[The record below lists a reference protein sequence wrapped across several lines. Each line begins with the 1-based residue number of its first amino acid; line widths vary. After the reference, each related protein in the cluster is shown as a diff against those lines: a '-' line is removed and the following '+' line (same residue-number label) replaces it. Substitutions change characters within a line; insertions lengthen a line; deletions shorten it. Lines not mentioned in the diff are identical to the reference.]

1 MNHRSSTEDT
11 VQPSSLDAGIT
22 RQARHD
28 RPSPTASASAHVGS
42 APAGFLIDVAEPSN
56 GATSLP
62 EMAPSPDHV
71 LQIGMGFWASKTLLS
86 AVELD
91 VFTVLGTGPMTA
103 ADIGQRVGLHPRSRS
118 DFLDA
123 LVSIGL
129 VARDGN
135 GTQAR
140 YANTTDTATFLD
152 HRSPAYLGGI
162 LEMANSR
169 LYRFWEHLTEALRTG
184 QPQNE
189 AKTAGR
195 DFFGA
200 LYADEQR
207 LEEFLRA
214 MQGIQTGNFSAL
226 LDRIDLSDAATLCD
240 VGGANG
246 ILSALAVQRHP
257 HLHAITFDLPPVE
270 PIAKRTLVAM
280 GVDDR
285 VTAVGGDFFVDDLP
299 PSDVVVMGN
308 ILHDWDNDQKQDLI
322 NKAYRSL
329 NDGGRLIAIENIIDN
344 ARRHNSFGL
353 LMSLNMLIETPGGS
367 DYTGEQFDQWCREAG
382 FGRTEI
388 VPLVGPTSAAIAYK

>member
-1 MNHRSSTEDT
+1 MNRGSSTENT
-11 VQPSSLDAGIT
+11 VQPRSLGAGAS
-22 RQARHD
+22 RQAPHD
-28 RPSPTASASAHVGS
+28 RPTPASVSAGGGS
-42 APAGFLIDVAEPSN
+42 APVGFLIDLAKPSN
-56 GATSLP
+56 GGTSLP
-62 EMAPSPDHV
+62 EIAPSPEHI

-91 VFTVLGTGPMTA
+91 LFTVLGAGRMTA
-103 ADIGQRVGLHPRSRS
+103 ADIGERVGLHPRSRS

-129 VARDGN
+129 LARDGN

-140 YANTTDTATFLD
+140 YTNTTDTATFLD
-152 HRSPAYLGGI
+152 HRSPTYLGGI

-169 LYRFWEHLTEALRTG
+169 LYGFWGDLTEALRTG

-189 AKTAGR
+189 AKTAGG

-214 MQGIQTGNFSAL
+214 MQGIQTGNFLAL
-226 LDRIDLSDAATLCD
+226 LNRVDLSSVATLCD

-246 ILSALAVQRHP
+246 ILSALAAQRHP
-257 HLHAITFDLPPVE
+257 HLRAITFDLPPVE

-285 VTAVGGDFFVDDLP
+285 VTPIGGDFFVDDLP
-299 PSDVVVMGN
+299 TSDVIVMGN
-308 ILHDWDNDQKQDLI
+308 ILHDWDSDQKQALI

-329 NDGGRLIAIENIIDN
+329 NNDGRLIVIENIIDN

-367 DYTGEQFDQWCREAG
+367 DYTGAQYDQWCREAG

-388 VPLVGPTSAAIAYK
+388 VPLVGPTSAAVAYK